1 VNIVA
6 KNQRP
11 IAVSAQPSPAPAQE
25 PVVEISN
32 LTKSF
37 GNFFAVRDVSLKLEA
52 GKTLVLLGESGS
64 GKTTV
69 LRCVAGLER
78 ATSGTIRLGGA
89 VVDDGDRQLPPE
101 SRRVGMVFQSYA
113 LWPQMTALENVVFAG
128 TRDRKGAAVKREAQ
142 AQAQTLL
149 ETVGLAAM
157 KDRLPSQLSGGQ
169 QQRVALAR
177 ALAGDVRLLL
187 MDEPLSAL
195 DQALREELRL
205 GLRAQIQ
212 RSGLACLYV
221 THDQE
226 EALAMADELIVMRSG
241 VIEEHGHPR
250 AIFERP
256 STAFGAG
263 FLGAKN
269 SVIGKVVQAA
279 QPYATARVGNAT
291 VTFSAVDRLAVG
303 DAVELRWRREHTR
316 LAPTADA
323 ASPNQWPAQVTSA
336 VYLGHRWEVG
346 LSCLGAPIRAWSE
359 VEAAETEVVHVPP
372 LRVLGYKPRQENTRR
387 SDTS

>member
-1 VNIVA
+1 M
-6 KNQRP
+6 P
-11 IAVSAQPSPAPAQE
+11 MSPPEGGASIE
-25 PVVEISN
+25 SVVEISH

-37 GNFFAVRDVSLKLEA
+37 GSFHAVKDVSLKLA
-52 GKTLVLLGESGS
+52 PGKTLVLLGESGS

-78 ATSGTIRLGGA
+78 ATTGEIRLGGR
-89 VVDDGDRQLPPE
+89 VVDDGARHTPPE
-101 SRRVGMVFQSYA
+101 SRRIGMVFQSYA
-113 LWPQMTALENVVFAG
+113 LWPQMTALENVIFAG
-128 TRDRKGAAVKREAQ
+128 TRDRKGSAARHAARAQ
-142 AQAQTLL
+142 AEDLL
-149 ETVGLAAM
+149 DTVGLSTM
-157 KDRLPSQLSGGQ
+157 KHRLPAQLSGGQ

-226 EALAMADELIVMRSG
+226 EALAMADELIVMKSG
-241 VIEEHGHPR
+241 VIEEHGDPR
-250 AIFERP
+250 AIYERP
-256 STAFGAG
+256 ATSFGAG

-269 SVIGKVVQAA
+269 VVTAKVVQVSK
-279 QPYATARVGNAT
+279 PYSVARVGDEN
-291 VTFSAVDRLAVG
+291 VTFSSVDPVVVG
-303 DAVELRWRREHTR
+303 EAVELRWRREHTR
-316 LAPTADA
+316 LCAGKGGDP
-323 ASPNQWPAQVTSA
+323 SNRWPAVVTSA

-346 LSCLGAPIRAWSE
+346 LQCLGTSMRVWSE
-359 VEAAETEVVHVPP
+359 SPASSIDSAQVAPN
-372 LRVLGYKPRQENTRR
+372 LVLGYRANSAKSRQSGTP
-387 SDTS
+387 